1 MSTPPLHP
9 HSDAP
14 QVLHPLD
21 FPLHGSRLIEAS
33 AGTGKTWTIAALV
46 LRLVLGHGGAQGH
59 PQPLMPAHILVMTF
73 TRAATRELSSRIR
86 ARLVQAAQCFRGQ
99 APVPEGDPFLAALLQ
114 QYPPGPQREHAAWRL
129 ALAAEAMDEAAVFTI
144 DAWCQ
149 RMLREHAVDSGQLAE
164 EELSTDERSL
174 QAQAVQDYW
183 RQQCYGLTPA
193 QFDAVARV
201 WPHVDALHAD
211 LRKLLDADLPALA
224 QPATLAQCLQAQAQ
238 QQQTLRAG
246 WPPRVQALRDWLE
259 VQLQQHKAHWDGR
272 KIQAGR
278 CTTWLDALQQWLDG
292 DLWLPLDWPEAA
304 WRRLTPQGLREARV
318 ASAPPLDVPEASAA
332 LEHLQQAL
340 QATAPLAAQLR
351 LHAATQVQQR
361 VALLKRQ
368 GRVLGFHDLLLR
380 LVQALQAPQ
389 GARLRERITAQYP
402 VALIDEFQDTSPL
415 QYRLF
420 ELLYAPQVPQPDTAL
435 LLIGDPK
442 QSIYGFRGAD
452 IHSYLRARRATQGRH
467 YLLDTNHRSTQ
478 ALVGAVNHLFG
489 QAEARGGEG
498 AFLFRSAQGGENPL
512 PFVPVQARG
521 RPEQFQTA
529 DGPVPALD
537 IHHDLE
543 LAGVPEQRER
553 FAARCAAQIVQWL
566 GDAQTGFVQTGVAQA
581 DTPWRRLRPA
591 DIAVL
596 VRSRTEAAA
605 VRRQLQQR
613 GVASV
618 YLSDRDSVF
627 DSDEAHDLMWWL
639 QAVADPQD
647 ASLLRT
653 GMATRLIGLGLD
665 ELAALADDDLAFEQ
679 RSSQLRAL
687 HAVWR
692 SQGVLTML
700 RQTLHQFDLPAR
712 WLRESGG
719 ERRLTNVLHLAELQ
733 QEASSHLEGE
743 HALLRWLHTQVHED
757 RMAGDEQ
764 ILRLES
770 DADLVQVVTVHKS
783 KGLEYPVVCLPFA
796 WSVPDVR
803 AKAGE
808 YPALPDAQGQRHQHL
823 HWTDELKAQTAH
835 ERLREDL
842 RLLYVALTRARH
854 SVWLGFATVRVGN
867 GKQCR
872 THDSAL
878 GCLLAGPQAALE
890 PHDWQM
896 QLQALAEARP
906 ALLRVVP
913 AIPLPVPR
921 QALAPAAPAPILALS
936 TPYAAQF
943 DRRWGIGSFSQLV
956 RASAPLSVPLAAMAL
971 LRPADDE
978 LQPLAPLDVPSAP
991 AAPPN
996 PWAGTPRG
1004 RTLDLFDDTPLAA
1017 QDLQAAQTA
1026 PWHQFVRGSAA
1037 GNFLHQ
1043 QLEWLAA
1050 EGFALEPEGPLA
1062 ERLRRRCER
1071 AGHGECAADVLQ
1083 WLRAVVHTPMP
1094 PLGAP
1099 LRGLQRLLPEMEFWL
1114 PVHRLRAA
1122 EVDALCR
1129 THLLPGRER
1138 PALPERELRGML
1150 MGFAD
1155 LVFEHGGRYW
1165 VLDYKS
1171 NHLGDSGAAYTA
1183 EALDAAL
1190 AAHRYDVQAALYLL
1204 ALHRLLRARLGA
1216 AYAPQQHLG
1225 GALFWFLRGIDG
1237 PQAGLRHL
1245 APPPALLD
1253 ALDAMLD
1260 PAEAA
1265 A

>member
-1 MSTPPLHP
+1 MSTHDTLPQALEPL
-9 HSDAP
+9 S
-14 QVLHPLD
+14 

-46 LRLVLGHGGAQGH
+46 LRLVLGHGGG
-59 PQPLMPAHILVMTF
+59 QPLMPAQILVMTF

-86 ARLVQAAQCFRGQ
+86 ARLAQAAQCFRGL
-99 APVPEGDPFLAALLQ
+99 APVPADDPFLAALLQ
-114 QYPPGPQREHAAWRL
+114 HYAPGPQREHAAWRL

-149 RMLREHAVDSGQLAE
+149 RMLREHAVDSGQLDE
-164 EELSTDERSL
+164 EELSTDEHSL

-193 QFDAVARV
+193 QFEAVSRI

-211 LRKLLDADLPALA
+211 LHKLLDADLPALA
-224 QPATLAQCLQAQAQ
+224 QPATLVQCLQAHAEQE
-238 QQQTLRAG
+238 QTLRAG
-246 WPPRVQALRDWLE
+246 WPQHVQALRDWLE
-259 VQLQQHKAHWDGR
+259 VHLQQHKAHWDGR
-272 KIQAGR
+272 KIQIGR

-292 DLWLPLDWPEAA
+292 DLWQPLEWPEAA
-304 WRRLTPQGLREARV
+304 WRRLTPQGLMDARL
-318 ASAPPLDVPEASAA
+318 ASAPPLDLPEASTA

-340 QATAPLAAQLR
+340 LASTPLAARLR

-368 GRVLGFHDLLLR
+368 GRVLGFRDLLQR

-389 GARLRERITAQYP
+389 GARLRARITAQYP

-420 ELLYAPQVPQPDTAL
+420 DLLYAPRAPQPDTAL

-452 IHSYLRARRATQGRH
+452 IYSYLEARRATQGRH
-467 YLLDTNHRSTQ
+467 YLLVINHRSTQ
-478 ALVGAVNHLFG
+478 ALVGAVNHLFAR
-489 QAEARGGEG
+489 AEARGGEG
-498 AFLFRSAQGGENPL
+498 AFLLRDPEGGENPL

-521 RPEQFQTA
+521 RPERFQTA

-543 LAGVPEQRER
+543 LAGIPEHRER

-566 GDAQTGFVQTGVAQA
+566 ADAQTGFAQA
-581 DTPWRRLRPA
+581 DAPLRRLRPA

-627 DSDEAHDLMWWL
+627 DSDEAHDLVWWL

-665 ELAALADDDLAFEQ
+665 ELAALADDDQVFEQ
-679 RSSQLRAL
+679 RSAQLRAL
-687 HAVWR
+687 HAIWH

-712 WLRESGG
+712 WLRDHGG
-719 ERRLTNVLHLAELQ
+719 ERRLTNVLHLAELL
-733 QEASSHLEGE
+733 QEASTHLEGE

-757 RMAGDEQ
+757 RLAGDEQ

-796 WSVPDVR
+796 WSVPGGRTR
-803 AKAGE
+803 AGD
-808 YPALPDAQGQRHQHL
+808 YPVLPDAQGQRHQHL
-823 HWTDELKAQTAH
+823 HWTDELKAQTAQ

-854 SVWLGFATVRVGN
+854 SVWMGFAAVRVGN

-890 PHDWQM
+890 PHDWHT
-896 QLQALAEARP
+896 QLQALAEAQP
-906 ALLRVVP
+906 ALLRVQP
-913 AIPLPVPR
+913 ATPLPVPL
-921 QALAPAAPAPILALS
+921 QALAPVADAPVLAPS
-936 TPYAAQF
+936 VPYAAQF

-956 RASAPLSVPLAAMAL
+956 RASAPSSVPLAALAL
-971 LRPADDE
+971 QRPADDE
-978 LQPLAPLDVPSAP
+978 LAPLVPLAAP
-991 AAPPN
+991 AAGVATPD
-996 PWAGTPRG
+996 PWAATPRG
-1004 RTLDLFDDTPLAA
+1004 RTLDLFDDTPPAA
-1017 QDLQAAQTA
+1017 QGLPLSPAAQAA

-1062 ERLRRRCER
+1062 DRLRRRCER
-1071 AGHGECAADVLQ
+1071 AGHGERAAELVH
-1083 WLRAVVHTPMP
+1083 WLSTVVHLPLP
-1094 PLGAP
+1094 PVGAS
-1099 LRGLQRLLPEMEFWL
+1099 LRGLQRMLPEMEFWL
-1114 PVHRLRAA
+1114 PVHRLPAA

-1129 THLLPGRER
+1129 THLLAGRER

-1155 LVFEHGGRYW
+1155 LVFEQGGRYW

-1183 EALDAAL
+1183 DTLDAAL

-1216 AYAPQQHLG
+1216 AYTPQQHLG

-1237 PQAGLRHL
+1237 PQAGLCHL
-1245 APPPALLD
+1245 TPPTALLD

-1260 PAEAA
+1260 PAENAA
-1265 A
+1265 